1 MLNLCQIIAFTWH
14 LKIDLCRILI
24 QLRSALLLRSLFA
37 TSTIVLCLASNQ
49 YLEPTYSQFL
59 LLCGTLLLPCISHAD
74 LNEASSLTDQFII
87 GFGLLGSIMFLIPFE
102 PLPTVLWYGE
112 LGGLLLGMLSGVA
125 FAYTLSYSRQ
135 MKGIHWTVPI
145 FYSTL
150 LSVLALP
157 ALQLAVQPTAV
168 DQQATHDLWLFIYI
182 IVMASL

>member
-1 MLNLCQIIAFTWH
+1 M
-14 LKIDLCRILI
+14 
-24 QLRSALLLRSLFA
+24 
-37 TSTIVLCLASNQ
+37 LCLASNQ

-87 GFGLLGSIMFLIPFE
+87 GLGLLGSIMFLIPFE

-112 LGGLLLGMLSGVA
+112 LGGLLLGMLSGVT

-135 MKGIHWTVPI
+135 IKGIHWTVPI